1 MLSKVKTI
9 MRRPLLAVLLAVSIF
24 GVGAFYVRSNQT
36 SAAPPPRKTLIIG
49 YFSDASLTEQVG
61 FRYAFCNGEVVT
73 SGQVTSFT
81 TIEEEPCCVARN
93 GRAYLC

>member
-1 MLSKVKTI
+1 MLSKVKTM
-9 MRRPLLAVLLAVSIF
+9 MRRPFLAVLLAVSIF
-24 GVGAFYVRSNQT
+24 GVGAFYVRSNRT
-36 SAAPPPRKTLIIG
+36 SAAPPPRRTLIIA
-49 YFSDASLTEQVG
+49 YYSDESLSSQVG

-81 TIEEEPCCVARN
+81 TVDEEPCCVSG